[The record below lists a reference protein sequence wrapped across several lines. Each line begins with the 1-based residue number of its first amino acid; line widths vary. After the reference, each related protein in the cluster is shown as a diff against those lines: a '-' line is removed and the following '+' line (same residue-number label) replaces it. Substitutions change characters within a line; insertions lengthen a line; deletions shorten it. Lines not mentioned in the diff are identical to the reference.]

1 MFSIVA
7 AGQPMGLTT
16 TSWCDVKHYS
26 PCLCSMFNSMF
37 SIVLVTK
44 IPWGCVLSWGNFP
57 VWKSSKRLGFYNHW
71 NIRQSRKCQRGID
84 GFSQYACLVDIKRSS
99 SHTWYCH
106 RCNPGQ
112 KTLCLARRHWKQGF
126 FPLGSSILEQP
137 PSSFHEKPQTHCL
150 GGMLARSSHFLILI
164 GDDGLSDLRFQVE
177 KAFCFGTGTVPVR
190 QIRIFGFLSV
200 ALVCI

>member
-16 TSWCDVKHYS
+16 TSWCDVKYYS

-44 IPWGCVLSWGNFP
+44 IPQGCVLSWWNFP
-57 VWKSSKRLGFYNHW
+57 VWKSSKRLVFYNHW
-71 NIRQSRKCQRGID
+71 NIRQSINCQRGID
-84 GFSQYACLVDIKRSS
+84 GFSQYACLVVIKRSS

-112 KTLCLARRHWKQGF
+112 KDPLFRKEA
-126 FPLGSSILEQP
+126 LGSRHFSLWGP
-137 PSSFHEKPQTHCL
+137 PFWSSLHYLCMKNLKLTVL
-150 GGMLARSSHFLILI
+150 GASWQ
-164 GDDGLSDLRFQVE
+164 DPPV
-177 KAFCFGTGTVPVR
+177 FCFLLEMTGWVT
-190 QIRIFGFLSV
+190 
-200 ALVCI
+200 